1 MNDEDYRSDDMQA
14 EAKLDRMEQL
24 KRRLR
29 RRPLPT
35 WRNSTLEA
43 ERSTRLNIE
52 LQQDIERARRQEE
65 YAS

>member
-35 WRNSTLEA
+35 WRNATVEA
-43 ERSTRLNIE
+43 QRSTRLNIE
-52 LQQDIERARRQEE
+52 LQQDIERERRQEE